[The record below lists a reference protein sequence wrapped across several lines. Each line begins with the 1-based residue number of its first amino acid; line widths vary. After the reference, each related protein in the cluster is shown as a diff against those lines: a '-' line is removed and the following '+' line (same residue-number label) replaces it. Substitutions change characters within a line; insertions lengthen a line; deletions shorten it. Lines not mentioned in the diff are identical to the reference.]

1 MFSGNFAQGFIT
13 GLADSVNKELQ
24 DDMDMFEKK
33 KSRLGDLALEK
44 SLTEDTR
51 FKQESRDN
59 LKKIQVMA
67 SALDTD
73 ADTIQFIYDQSGGS
87 LEATAAYVEKLKNA
101 QTAYGGKT
109 IMPINK
115 MLGIEKRTE
124 GKTTALQL
132 ANYVTTPKSVYDLS
146 AAGDIRPGFMKF
158 FGSAEGAMSELQ
170 SEVSAMEGM
179 AGIGKTSLTDIPSTI
194 EGRGAYDWQLTLT
207 GNPQQDYVTA
217 KQIATKLNNKI
228 AETADAEQK
237 DSLGSELAMAKSI
250 ELMAADKM
258 TLANNF
264 NFQMT
269 DAQALAIRK
278 NSITDLAQSW
288 GVGTENDYVEGVFI
302 STKETRDAYDIL
314 NSAHDILAE
323 VIDEA
328 RAAQVSP
335 SRISTIMG
343 IARRTNKIPVL
354 SKDGVLTIPDDAM
367 QLFDTSAMSED
378 GTKPLFLTK
387 SKQIANPPSSN
398 LTGPP
403 NTQLVNSTAVSG
415 TTATQNAINKA
426 VIAARNAKKVG
437 GKAYGSAILDIMD
450 YINPNTGMNY
460 TRTEAEAML

>member
-13 GLADSVNKELQ
+13 GLADSVNKEIQ

-207 GNPQQDYVTA
+207 GNPQQDYVMA

-228 AETADAEQK
+228 AETTDAKQK
-237 DSLGSELAMAKSI
+237 DSLSGELAMAKSI

-269 DAQALAIRK
+269 TPQALAIRK

-288 GVGTENDYVEGVFI
+288 VVTDPGQYVEGHFI
-302 STKETRDAYDIL
+302 SNSKTRDAYDIL

-323 VIDEA
+323 IIDEA
-328 RAAQVSP
+328 RVAQVSP
-335 SRISTIMG
+335 NRIATIMG

-367 QLFDTSAMSED
+367 ELFNANAMSED
-378 GTKPLFLTK
+378 GTTPLFLTK
-387 SKQIANPPSSN
+387 SKQIANPPPSTV
-398 LTGPP
+398 TGPP
-403 NTQLVNSTAVSG
+403 NTQKVSASAVSG
-415 TTATQNAINKA
+415 IIATQNAIDKV
-426 VIAARNAKKVG
+426 VIAARKAKKVDA
-437 GKAYGSAILDIMD
+437 KTYKSAILDLMD
-450 YINPNTGMNY
+450 YINPSTGVKY
-460 TRTEAEAML
+460 TKAEAEAML